1 MAASEKLSSYRR
13 KRDFAKTAEPTGEA
27 LIVTAS
33 RRRFVIQKHAAT
45 RLHYDLRLELDG
57 VFKSWAVARGPS
69 LDPADKR
76 LAVEVED
83 HPLDYGDFEGTIPK
97 GQYGGGTVQLWDRG
111 YWEPEGDRTPEEALA
126 SGDFK
131 FVLDGERLHGGWV
144 LVRMKW
150 DRKSGKH
157 TNWLLIKHRD
167 EFARYG
173 DGEVLSEDRSIAS
186 GRSMAT
192 IAAGKGR
199 SPKPFMLAAKNGAKP
214 DAVWNSNRGV
224 AADARR
230 RVQLPS
236 NSIKGIP
243 TSPQRRLAAL
253 PDFIAPQLCQSVSRP
268 PNGTGWLHEIKFDG
282 YRIQLRIQDGKVN
295 LKTRKGLDWTAKF
308 RAIAAGAASLADAI
322 IDGEIVALDEHGA
335 PDFAALQAALSEQN
349 TRDLVFY
356 GFDLLFDGAGD
367 LRALAVAERKR
378 RLETLLSARKAGEDV
393 RVRFVE
399 HFETGG
405 DAVLRSACKLS
416 LEGIVSK
423 RADAPYQSGRTDS
436 WRKAKCR
443 AGHEV
448 VIGGWS
454 TTEGDFRSLLV
465 GVNRGDHFVYIGRV
479 GTGYSESK
487 VKQLLPRLKPMEVA
501 TSPFTGRGA
510 PRKEAGVH
518 WVKPELVAEIEF
530 AGWTGDGMVR
540 QAAFKGLREDKPA
553 AEVETETP
561 APAETASVTNPA
573 SARARKAMPS
583 TEKPVVMG
591 VLISKP
597 EKPLWPDAGDGE
609 PVTKLD
615 LARYFEAV
623 GPWIMRHIKGRPCS
637 IIRVPDGIGGE
648 QFFQRHAM
656 LGMSNLLELVTV
668 FGDRK
673 PYLQIDRLEGLAAVA
688 QVAALELHPWN
699 CQPQQPEIPGR
710 LVFDLDPGPD
720 VPFSAVVVAA
730 KEMRE
735 RLDALGLVSF
745 CKTTGGKGLH
755 VVTPLALAKKSA
767 LTWPDAKS
775 FAREVCLQLAR
786 EYPDRYILNMAK
798 RLRGGRIFLDYLRND
813 RMATAVAPLSPRAR
827 PGAAVSM
834 PLTWAQLKPDLDPKR
849 FTVRSVPALLR
860 KTKAWA
866 DYCDGE
872 RALGDAIKRLGEG
885 TRAA

>member
-1 MAASEKLSSYRR
+1 
-13 KRDFAKTAEPTGEA
+13 
-27 LIVTAS
+27 
-33 RRRFVIQKHAAT
+33 
-45 RLHYDLRLELDG
+45 
-57 VFKSWAVARGPS
+57 
-69 LDPADKR
+69 
-76 LAVEVED
+76 
-83 HPLDYGDFEGTIPK
+83 
-97 GQYGGGTVQLWDRG
+97 
-111 YWEPEGDRTPEEALA
+111 
-126 SGDFK
+126 
-131 FVLDGERLHGGWV
+131 
-144 LVRMKW
+144 
-150 DRKSGKH
+150 
-157 TNWLLIKHRD
+157 
-167 EFARYG
+167 
-173 DGEVLSEDRSIAS
+173 
-186 GRSMAT
+186 
-192 IAAGKGR
+192 
-199 SPKPFMLAAKNGAKP
+199 
-214 DAVWNSNRGV
+214 
-224 AADARR
+224 
-230 RVQLPS
+230 
-236 NSIKGIP
+236 
-243 TSPQRRLAAL
+243 
-253 PDFIAPQLCQSVSRP
+253 
-268 PNGTGWLHEIKFDG
+268 
-282 YRIQLRIQDGKVN
+282 
-295 LKTRKGLDWTAKF
+295 
-308 RAIAAGAASLADAI
+308 
-322 IDGEIVALDEHGA
+322 
-335 PDFAALQAALSEQN
+335 
-349 TRDLVFY
+349 
-356 GFDLLFDGAGD
+356 
-367 LRALAVAERKR
+367 
-378 RLETLLSARKAGEDV
+378 
-393 RVRFVE
+393 
-399 HFETGG
+399 
-405 DAVLRSACKLS
+405 
-416 LEGIVSK
+416 
-423 RADAPYQSGRTDS
+423 
-436 WRKAKCR
+436 
-443 AGHEV
+443 
-448 VIGGWS
+448 
-454 TTEGDFRSLLV
+454 
-465 GVNRGDHFVYIGRV
+465 
-479 GTGYSESK
+479 
-487 VKQLLPRLKPMEVA
+487 
-501 TSPFTGRGA
+501 
-510 PRKEAGVH
+510 
-518 WVKPELVAEIEF
+518 
-530 AGWTGDGMVR
+530 
-540 QAAFKGLREDKPA
+540 
-553 AEVETETP
+553 
-561 APAETASVTNPA
+561 
-573 SARARKAMPS
+573 MPS

-623 GPWIMRHIKGRPCS
+623 GPWMMRHIKGRPCS

-786 EYPDRYILNMAK
+786 ENPDRYILNMAK